1 MSWTCPAHV
10 FSSAPTFAS
19 ATPTASACA
28 AAAAAAASS
37 ALRRC
42 SASSFS
48 AAARAAFAGRLPREG
63 SEKVQRRLREGFGM
77 PSGPR
82 VCQRLCGD
90 RVAASARVTRQF
102 SGLRRSSRGSW
113 QFCIDA
119 EGLRLLGSLVR
130 EDVHRKERRLV
141 RLGQAPCA
149 PSVPRGVPARHAHG
163 VNAPQAWRAHS
174 PLSGPR

>member
-63 SEKVQRRLREGFGM
+63 SEKVQRRLREG
-77 PSGPR
+77 SGSALWP
-82 VCQRLCGD
+82 
-90 RVAASARVTRQF
+90 ASLPA
-102 SGLRRSSRGSW
+102 SLR
-113 QFCIDA
+113 
-119 EGLRLLGSLVR
+119 
-130 EDVHRKERRLV
+130 
-141 RLGQAPCA
+141 
-149 PSVPRGVPARHAHG
+149 
-163 VNAPQAWRAHS
+163 
-174 PLSGPR
+174 